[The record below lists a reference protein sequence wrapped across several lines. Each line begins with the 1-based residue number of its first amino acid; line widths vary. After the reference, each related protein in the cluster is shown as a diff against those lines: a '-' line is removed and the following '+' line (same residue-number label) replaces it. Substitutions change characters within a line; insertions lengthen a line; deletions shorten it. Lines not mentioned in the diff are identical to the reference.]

1 MHILVKKHNVSE
13 KQLKQLKKR
22 EEKNKRNIIQT
33 KTRNISKIKRQNK
46 NLLLNQPTGFS

>member
-22 EEKNKRNIIQT
+22 EEKRKEILHKLKLEI
-33 KTRNISKIKRQNK
+33 
-46 NLLLNQPTGFS
+46 